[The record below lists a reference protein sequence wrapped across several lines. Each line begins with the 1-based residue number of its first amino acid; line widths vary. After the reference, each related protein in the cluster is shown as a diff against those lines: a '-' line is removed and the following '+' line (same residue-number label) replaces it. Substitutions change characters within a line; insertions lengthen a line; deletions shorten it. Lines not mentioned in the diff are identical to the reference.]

1 MHTVCHIL
9 QYVKKQSKDD
19 RQNSFFFLCEH
30 CDLSQSNTMCSVCRL
45 SYSAKITGH
54 SETRQGGQRVITY
67 FNNVRHAG
75 SRHDHLF
82 TSPPHDRPA
91 NTVFRGRLNQVY

>member
-1 MHTVCHIL
+1 ML
-9 QYVKKQSKDD
+9 K
-19 RQNSFFFLCEH
+19 NSQKMIHKIALFFLCEH
-30 CDLSQSNTMCSVCRL
+30 SDLSQSNTMCSVYRL
-45 SYSAKITGH
+45 SYSAEITGH

-67 FNNVRHAG
+67 FNNARHAG

-91 NTVFRGRLNQVY
+91 GTLFSEVANQVY